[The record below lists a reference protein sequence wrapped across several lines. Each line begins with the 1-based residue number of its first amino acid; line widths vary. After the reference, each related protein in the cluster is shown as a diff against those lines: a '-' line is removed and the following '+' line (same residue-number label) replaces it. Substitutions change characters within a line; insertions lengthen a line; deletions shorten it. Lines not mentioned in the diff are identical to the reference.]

1 MTHGVPNK
9 DIFYLYFKTKQKYCF
24 IYLCFSL
31 SDSTKTRINKM
42 ETLEGGVVRDP
53 FKWKRCEFFPNTL
66 SGHHCKSSP
75 RDTGLWTGVFFLSKF
90 GSPSLLVEPLSLS
103 NEAPS
108 SHLRSRKR
116 KTDSRSRNSS
126 ESLSKGRR
134 RTGMQLGHTSGI
146 KVSHS
151 LVKTLQDA
159 TNSSLSTHKNLCKCI
174 SNKAD
179 MQHSK
184 HQPFQVNV

>member
-1 MTHGVPNK
+1 MKYSTRKQYLFREKGRQVYCTQQIK
-9 DIFYLYFKTKQKYCF
+9 QTKIF
-24 IYLCFSL
+24 S
-31 SDSTKTRINKM
+31 
-42 ETLEGGVVRDP
+42 
-53 FKWKRCEFFPNTL
+53 TL

-75 RDTGLWTGVFFLSKF
+75 RETGLWTGAFFLSRF

-159 TNSSLSTHKNLCKCI
+159 TNSS
-174 SNKAD
+174 
-179 MQHSK
+179 
-184 HQPFQVNV
+184 

>member
-1 MTHGVPNK
+1 MLYYIISHKLRGAIQQGNGVFNWKNK
-9 DIFYLYFKTKQKYCF
+9 TTTDLSHSMQIKEAEN
-24 IYLCFSL
+24 FS
-31 SDSTKTRINKM
+31 
-42 ETLEGGVVRDP
+42 
-53 FKWKRCEFFPNTL
+53 TL

-75 RDTGLWTGVFFLSKF
+75 RETGLWTGVFFLSRF

-159 TNSSLSTHKNLCKCI
+159 TNSS
-174 SNKAD
+174 
-179 MQHSK
+179 
-184 HQPFQVNV
+184 

>member
-1 MTHGVPNK
+1 MSVWFFF
-9 DIFYLYFKTKQKYCF
+9 FYNG
-24 IYLCFSL
+24 
-31 SDSTKTRINKM
+31 STKIWNK
-42 ETLEGGVVRDP
+42 TSFFFFLAGGGEGIGRNL
-53 FKWKRCEFFPNTL
+53 FKWKGWRFFPNTL

-159 TNSSLSTHKNLCKCI
+159 TNSSLSTHKNL
-174 SNKAD
+174 
-179 MQHSK
+179 M
-184 HQPFQVNV
+184 